1 MVRSSRRFRPESA
14 ESRGDRPLSLIRGA
28 ESAGGF
34 GRRSSDIDP
43 SATHPAAST
52 ATLQSPSVAS
62 GASAYQP
69 ARRAA
74 TVVAP
79 HLRQHLL
86 MSDVGLLRTAPA
98 HIPRPRRMYAAAW
111 VFYTIVLVAVVG
123 LVRPHPV
130 RMSSGVTT
138 QTGIAAFNPG
148 PVGTSGTTQP
158 RPKTPTPAV
167 KKPARTE
174 MTRATAVS
182 RQEMSSADQGT
193 GAAGAQNAGSGSAPV
208 NLGTGAGLTLL
219 RKVTPTYP
227 RMMEQARLTGTV
239 VLEAIIHRDGT
250 IGEVTLKSSSN
261 GAFAQAAIEAVKQ
274 WRYSPIPSEGIVTV
288 TVNFNL
294 PR

>member
-1 MVRSSRRFRPESA
+1 MN
-14 ESRGDRPLSLIRGA
+14 
-28 ESAGGF
+28 
-34 GRRSSDIDP
+34 
-43 SATHPAAST
+43 
-52 ATLQSPSVAS
+52 
-62 GASAYQP
+62 
-69 ARRAA
+69 
-74 TVVAP
+74 
-79 HLRQHLL
+79 
-86 MSDVGLLRTAPA
+86 DVGLLRTSPA
-98 HIPRPRRMYAAAW
+98 HIPPQRRMYAAGWA
-111 VFYTIVLVAVVG
+111 FYTILLVAVVA

-130 RMSSGVTT
+130 RINPGGTT

-148 PVGTSGTTQP
+148 PVGTAGTTQP
-158 RPKTPTPAV
+158 KPKTPTQTV

-182 RQEMSSADQGT
+182 RDDMSTADQGT
-193 GAAGAQNAGSGSAPV
+193 GAAGAQTVGSGSNPV

-227 RMMEQARLTGTV
+227 RMMEQARVTGTV

-250 IGEVTLKSSSN
+250 IGDVTLKSSTN

-274 WRYSPIPSEGIVTV
+274 WRYSPIPYEGLVTV